1 MKSWGLWGGSGSGKS
16 VLLRSILGLNT
27 PQAGE
32 VRIEGV
38 DISTLSVDERI
49 VLQRKWGVL
58 FQNGALFSGMSVL
71 DNIALPLREHTTLPK
86 KTIEELALFKLEM
99 VGLDADVADKMP
111 SALSGGMATQAKL
124 ALLGITGMVYM
135 ELTTEPTDTEPVRFV
150 AGERYPVIQGSG
162 TQLAKLFEDIPQITE
177 QVMEISEKLN
187 GLLNEENMASLDAT
201 LINIEKITRDMNG
214 LLNAENVSNASI
226 MLANFFESSE
236 DVKVMIERFEKTAN
250 EIDQAVN
257 ASAVVTKNEASIS
270 KFTQEGLDQITAMT
284 REIRKMA
291 ESIRET
297 SDSLN
302 EDPSQILYQ
311 PTYRGVE
318 IAK

>member
-1 MKSWGLWGGSGSGKS
+1 MEKDAKYFIVGVFVSLGIVAMISFTIWMAGSSGSENYERFTVYFTDPVS
-16 VLLRSILGLNT
+16 GLN
-27 PQAGE
+27 
-32 VRIEGV
+32 EGASVQYKGVQVGKVLDIRLAPERKDLIKV
-38 DISTLSVDERI
+38 DIEV
-49 VLQRKWGVL
+49 
-58 FQNGALFSGMSVL
+58 
-71 DNIALPLREHTTLPK
+71 
-86 KTIEELALFKLEM
+86 EENTPIRA
-99 VGLDADVADKMP
+99 G
-111 SALSGGMATQAKL
+111 TQAKL

-226 MLANFFESSE
+226 MLANFSESSE
-236 DVKVMIERFEKTAN
+236 DVKVMIERFEKTAD
-250 EIDQAVN
+250 EIDRAVN
-257 ASAVVTKNEASIS
+257 AISAVVTKNEASIS
-270 KFTQEGLDQITAMT
+270 KFTQDGLDQITAMT
-284 REIRKMA
+284 REVRKMA

>member
-1 MKSWGLWGGSGSGKS
+1 MEKDAKYFIVGVFVSLGIVALISFTIWMAGSSGSENYERFTVYFTDPVS
-16 VLLRSILGLNT
+16 GLN
-27 PQAGE
+27 
-32 VRIEGV
+32 EGASVQYKGVQVGKILDIRLAPERKDLIKV
-38 DISTLSVDERI
+38 DIEV
-49 VLQRKWGVL
+49 
-58 FQNGALFSGMSVL
+58 
-71 DNIALPLREHTTLPK
+71 
-86 KTIEELALFKLEM
+86 EENTPIRA
-99 VGLDADVADKMP
+99 GTR
-111 SALSGGMATQAKL
+111 ATL

-135 ELTTEPTDTEPVRFV
+135 ELTTELTDTEPAHFV

-177 QVMEISEKLN
+177 QIMEISEKLN
-187 GLLNEENMASLDAT
+187 GLLNEENMASIDAA

-214 LLNAENVSNASI
+214 LLSTENVANASI
-226 MLANFFESSE
+226 ILTNFSESSK
-236 DVKVMIERFEKTAN
+236 DVKVMIERFEETAD

-257 ASAVVTKNEASIS
+257 AISAVVTKNEASIS
-270 KFTQEGLDQITAMT
+270 QFTQEGLSQITAMT
-284 REIRKMA
+284 REVRKMA

-297 SDSLN
+297 ADNLN

>member
-1 MKSWGLWGGSGSGKS
+1 MEKDAKYFIVGVFVSLGIVAMISFTIWMAGSSGSENYERFTVYFTDPVS
-16 VLLRSILGLNT
+16 GLN
-27 PQAGE
+27 
-32 VRIEGV
+32 EGASVQYKGVQVGKILDIRLAPERKDLIKV
-38 DISTLSVDERI
+38 DIEV
-49 VLQRKWGVL
+49 
-58 FQNGALFSGMSVL
+58 
-71 DNIALPLREHTTLPK
+71 
-86 KTIEELALFKLEM
+86 EENTPIRA
-99 VGLDADVADKMP
+99 G
-111 SALSGGMATQAKL
+111 TQAKL

-135 ELTTEPTDTEPVRFV
+135 ELTTELTDTEPVQFV
-150 AGERYPVIQGSG
+150 TGERYPVIQGSG

-177 QVMEISEKLN
+177 QIMEISEKLN

-214 LLNAENVSNASI
+214 LLSAENVSNASI
-226 MLANFFESSE
+226 MLANFSESSE
-236 DVKVMIERFEKTAN
+236 DMKVMIDRFEKTAD

-257 ASAVVTKNEASIS
+257 AISAVVTKNEASIS
-270 KFTQEGLDQITAMT
+270 QFTQEGLDQITAMT
-284 REIRKMA
+284 REVRKMA

-297 SDSLN
+297 ADNLN